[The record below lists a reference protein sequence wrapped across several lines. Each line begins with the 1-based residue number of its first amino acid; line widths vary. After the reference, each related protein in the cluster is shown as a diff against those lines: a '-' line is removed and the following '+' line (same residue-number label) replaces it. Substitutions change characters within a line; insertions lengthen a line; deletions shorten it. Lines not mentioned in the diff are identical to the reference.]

1 MSLHTAILLLF
12 LMTVTCSYATNFTNV
27 VNTEYGP
34 VRGKIVQLSNG
45 QLVNNYLAFPFAQA
59 NRYERPTGP
68 KKWTEVL
75 NATEH
80 GVMCPQFLIP
90 GLPPTMVPSEDCL
103 TVSVY
108 APASAKEDSNL
119 PVMHWIHGGGYMF
132 GFMSLYDGSFLAADR
147 NVIVVETQY
156 RVGSFGWL
164 STGTKELPGNYG
176 LFDMLQGLKWTKQ
189 NIKK

>member
-1 MSLHTAILLLF
+1 MNHYFAFFIVIFISVCH
-12 LMTVTCSYATNFTNV
+12 SSATNFTKV
-27 VNTEYGP
+27 IDTEHGP
-34 VRGKIVQLSNG
+34 VRGKIVKLSNG
-45 QLVNNYLAFPFAQA
+45 KLVKNFLAFPFARA
-59 NRYERPTGP
+59 NRYERPTAP
-68 KKWTEVL
+68 QKWTQVL

-90 GLPPTMVPSEDCL
+90 GLPPSMVPSEDCL

-108 APASAKEDSNL
+108 VPADAKENSNL

-164 STGTKELPGNYG
+164 STGTKDLPGNYG
-176 LFDMLQGLKWTKQ
+176 LFDMLQGLKWTKN